1 MPGHRR
7 SAAQRQAASTPDL
20 RRVLRRV
27 AYALALI
34 NLGSGGAYLLGGPTS
49 APSLRALLDLV
60 PVQLWAGALALAGS
74 VAFLAPRLG
83 RREPVAYVGVYLLG
97 TIAWAA
103 YALSSWASLFDGSLL
118 GASGPWTATGL
129 TLLHANGLNF
139 RNRDWRAGR

>member
-7 SAAQRQAASTPDL
+7 TAAPRPAGEPPNL
-20 RRVLRRV
+20 RKVLRRV

-60 PVQLWAGALALAGS
+60 PVQLWAGALALAGLAS
-74 VAFLAPRLG
+74 IVAPRLG
-83 RREPVAYVGVYLLG
+83 RHEPVTYVGAYLLG

-103 YALSSWASLFDGSLL
+103 FALSSWSSLFDGTLT